1 MGRNNLA
8 GAWGEVLAA
17 EYLRKKKYALVAA
30 GYRCRLG
37 EIDLI
42 VVPAVAFDKTGLRLG
57 RGGGYYD
64 KFLKKHARAMLIGV
78 GYDFQLVDQVPAER
92 HDQKVHRIILPSQ
105 TIVV

>member
-1 MGRNNLA
+1 MKK
-8 GAWGEVLAA
+8 
-17 EYLRKKKYALVAA
+17 LRIISLSLSLIVIAFLFVGCTTPAYE
-30 GYRCRLG
+30 G

-78 GYDFQLVDQVPAER
+78 GYDFQLGDQVPAER